1 MFRILP
7 LHFNHGILVQNH
19 MDVRFEQFGKRE
31 YYGYNKIVDLS
42 FVHEKVH
49 STLFK
54 TKPPKP

>member
-1 MFRILP
+1 
-7 LHFNHGILVQNH
+7 

-49 STLFK
+49 FTLFK
-54 TKPPKP
+54 TNLQNPNYCSIRIFF